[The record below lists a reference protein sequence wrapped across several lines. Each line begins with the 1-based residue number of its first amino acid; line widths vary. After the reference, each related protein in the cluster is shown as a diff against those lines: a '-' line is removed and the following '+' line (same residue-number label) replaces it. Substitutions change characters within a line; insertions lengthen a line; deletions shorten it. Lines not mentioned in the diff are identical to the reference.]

1 MNARIAWT
9 ELLARPVMVHERT
22 LRLAS
27 KEAAG
32 PISGALEPVITGTDE
47 ALAALSILRGP
58 EAFRAFPDA
67 IASVVARLGREIEM
81 FRDGIAD
88 RSVLGFLSLVAISE
102 AIGAPLELPGYD
114 VDHRFKRF
122 VSNKVFSRTEKATVA
137 LLALNLG
144 RVKDA
149 QLIIQTDVRRA
160 STEPGADPMMLVKA
174 LVAAKG
180 AKSNPPE
187 AESAFDAFV
196 RGFPAALSAEAVEWR
211 QLMLAAVLVIGK
223 LGGTPIA
230 EVADA
235 MHRWIEKLAAE
246 ESA

>member
-1 MNARIAWT
+1 
-9 ELLARPVMVHERT
+9 MVHERT

-32 PISGALEPVITGTDE
+32 PIAGALEPVITGTDE

-58 EAFRAFPDA
+58 EAFRAFPGA

-81 FRDGIAD
+81 FREGIAD

-102 AIGAPLELPGYD
+102 AIGAPLELSGYD

-122 VSNKVFSRTEKATVA
+122 VSNKVFSRTEKVTVA

-160 STEPGADPMMLVKA
+160 SAEPGADPMTLVKV

-180 AKSNPPE
+180 AKSNAPE
-187 AESAFDAFV
+187 VGVGLRRICSRFPRCSPGGG
-196 RGFPAALSAEAVEWR
+196 RGVATTHARRHPRHRKAGRNADR
-211 QLMLAAVLVIGK
+211 
-223 LGGTPIA
+223 GGC
-230 EVADA
+230 
-235 MHRWIEKLAAE
+235 
-246 ESA
+246 